1 MRRPAG
7 SRTADGHPDAGP
19 APQPEP
25 ASPPSSETAPATP
38 PAATEPR
45 ADQAPRA
52 DAGCRSRP
60 ARTFPA
66 ATTGRRADAAWAPAG
81 HAVDRRTPAR
91 TPGYDDVGAAHASV
105 LANVD
110 VDGTRLATLRERG
123 GRTKQATAELAGLL
137 VDRGY
142 LTLGPDPTD
151 RRAKLYVPTAD
162 GRRLLGACRIVVDAY
177 EKWLDGVLGRDGVA
191 ALRRSLDEIARRGP
205 EQPTIGAAWRRGGRP
220 RTGSR
225 ARLSGTR

>member
-1 MRRPAG
+1 MTNESGRPEIVKDLTITSRERPLGDMMREAQRALVVHLEHAL
-7 SRTADGHPDAGP
+7 R
-19 APQPEP
+19 
-25 ASPPSSETAPATP
+25 
-38 PAATEPR
+38 AA
-45 ADQAPRA
+45 
-52 DAGCRSRP
+52 
-60 ARTFPA
+60 
-66 ATTGRRADAAWAPAG
+66 
-81 HAVDRRTPAR
+81 
-91 TPGYDDVGAAHASV
+91 GYDDVGAAHASV

-225 ARLSGTR
+225 TRLSGTR